1 MERRRAVRRPAQ
13 RPSNAS
19 PSWTNQTVPQL
30 VTGEPLVWALVQPTR
45 RRSCGVAERRNACRI
60 VSRPR
65 LYRKPYTAAA
75 RRAPGQTSRS
85 PFRYVRDSRTS
96 IGLHRDVSFS
106 VHPCHPKTEHLAN
119 VPHRGSNTNCGA
131 SSDHDVNN
139 NIHKTQ
145 PRRSTLV
152 RVALVLP
159 PARILREYDPGT
171 YRSRAAVASS
181 LAPRDNFFS
190 ARHRLRFLSAPPC
203 TVASGESETTGLE
216 WWL

>member
-96 IGLHRDVSFS
+96 IGLHRDESFS

-152 RVALVLP
+152 RAWLSSCRPRGSCGSMIRVRIV
-159 PARILREYDPGT
+159 PARRLHHAITSFR
-171 YRSRAAVASS
+171 
-181 LAPRDNFFS
+181 LATPL
-190 ARHRLRFLSAPPC
+190 ALP
-203 TVASGESETTGLE
+203 
-216 WWL
+216 

>member
-106 VHPCHPKTEHLAN
+106 VLPCHPKTEHLAN
-119 VPHRGSNTNCGA
+119 VHVAAVRSTNCGA

-145 PRRSTLV
+145 PRRSRLARSCAWLSSCRPRGSCGSMIRV
-152 RVALVLP
+152 RIV
-159 PARILREYDPGT
+159 PARRLL
-171 YRSRAAVASS
+171 AA
-181 LAPRDNFFS
+181 
-190 ARHRLRFLSAPPC
+190 
-203 TVASGESETTGLE
+203 
-216 WWL
+216 